1 MRRTRT
7 GIAYASGGT
16 DGPLLLL
23 LHGLGATGAVWT
35 RFLAEFQES
44 WPGRWAAPDLRGH
57 GLSLAQPPYGYAV
70 HAADMA
76 ELATE
81 LEAPS
86 VTVLGHSFGGVVG
99 AVLGSG
105 WYGVTVDRVVALGVK
120 IEWTDDEVARAQAM
134 ARRPRQEFGSAAE
147 AAERHLKLAGLRE
160 LVDPAEPV
168 ARAGVRVIDGG
179 WAAALDPRAF
189 GAVGPSV
196 ETVLSRCAAPLRL
209 AAGSGDAMVGL
220 DAMRRIDPDAV
231 VLDGLGHNAHYEKP
245 SAVWELLQPDTAR

>member
-1 MRRTRT
+1 MRRTRG
-7 GIAYASGGT
+7 GIAYASGGS

-35 RFLAEFQES
+35 RLLAQYQAT

-57 GLSLAQPPYGYAV
+57 GLSLAEAPYGFGV

-81 LEAPS
+81 LEASS

-105 WYGVTVDRVVALGVK
+105 WFGVPVDRVVGVGVK
-120 IEWTDDEVARAQAM
+120 IDWTDEEVSRAQAM
-134 ARRPRQEFGSAAE
+134 ARRPLQVFGSAAE
-147 AAERHLKLAGLRE
+147 AAERHLALAGLGQ

-168 ARAGVRVIDGG
+168 ARAGVRVVEGG

-196 ETVLSRCAAPLRL
+196 ETVLARCAAPLRL
-209 AAGSGDAMVGL
+209 AAGSADPMVGL
-220 DAMRRIDPDAV
+220 DAMRRVDPDAV
-231 VLDGLGHNAHYEKP
+231 LLDGVGHNAHYEAP
-245 SAVWELLQPDTAR
+245 ETVWPLLEP

>member
-1 MRRTRT
+1 MRRTRS

-35 RFLAEFQES
+35 PLLARFHEA

-57 GLSLAQPPYGYAV
+57 GLSQFTPPYGYAV

-81 LEAPS
+81 LGAPS

-99 AVLGSG
+99 AVLGGG
-105 WYGVTVDRVVALGVK
+105 WYGVAVDRVVALGVK
-120 IEWTDDEVARAQAM
+120 IDWTDDEVSRAVAM
-134 ARRPRQEFGSAAE
+134 SRRPPQVFGSARE
-147 AAERHLKLAGLRE
+147 AAERHLKLAGLRD

-168 ARAGVRVIDGG
+168 ARAGARLGEGG
-179 WAAALDPRAF
+179 WIAALDPRAF
-189 GAVGPSV
+189 AAVGPPV
-196 ETVLSRCAAPLRL
+196 ETMLSRCAAPLRL
-209 AAGSGDAMVGL
+209 AAGASDPMVGL
-220 DAMRRIDPDAV
+220 DAMRRVDPDAV
-231 VLDGLGHNAHYEKP
+231 LIEGAGHNAHYESP
-245 SAVWELLQPDTAR
+245 EAVWPLLQTP

>member
-1 MRRTRT
+1 MRRTRS
-7 GIAYASGGT
+7 GIAYASGGS

-35 RFLAEFQES
+35 RLLAQFQDA

-57 GLSLAQPPYGYAV
+57 GLSLTEAPYGFGV

-120 IEWTDDEVARAQAM
+120 IDWTDDEISRAQAM
-134 ARRPRQEFGSAAE
+134 ARRPPQVFGSAGD
-147 AAERHLKLAGLRE
+147 AADRHLKLAGLRD

-168 ARAGVRVIDGG
+168 ARSGVKVVDGG
-179 WAAALDPRAF
+179 WVAALDPRAF

-196 ETVLSRCAAPLRL
+196 ETALSRCAAPLRL
-209 AAGSGDAMVGL
+209 AAGANDSMVGL
-220 DAMRRIDPDAV
+220 DAMRRVDPDAV
-231 VLDGLGHNAHYEKP
+231 LVDGAGHNAHYEAPDK
-245 SAVWELLQPDTAR
+245 VWEILAP

>member
-1 MRRTRT
+1 MRRTRS

-35 RFLAEFQES
+35 RLLAEFQES

-57 GLSLAQPPYGYAV
+57 GLSLAEAPYGYAV

-76 ELATE
+76 ELAAE
-81 LEAPS
+81 LGSER

-120 IEWTDDEVARAQAM
+120 IDWTDDEVARAQAM
-134 ARRPRQEFGSAAE
+134 AVRPAQVFASPDE
-147 AAERHLKLAGLRE
+147 AADRHLKLAGLRS
-160 LVDPAEPV
+160 LVEPVEPV
-168 ARAGVRVIDGG
+168 ARAGVRRANGG
-179 WAAALDPRAF
+179 WVAALDPQAF
-189 GAVGPSV
+189 SAVGPPV
-196 ETVLSRCAAPLRL
+196 ETVLSRCEAPLRL
-209 AAGSGDAMVGL
+209 AAGAGDTMVGL

-231 VLDGLGHNAHYEKP
+231 VIDGAGHNAHWESP
-245 SAVWELLQPDTAR
+245 EAVWSLLA